1 MYYCTFKTKNLF
13 KIILMKI
20 FKFLLFCFSLFFAGD
35 MFAQVAKKPVPK
47 KVISKKVVKKK
58 SVVSKTKKPV
68 VSPAIDKSVK
78 VKITTDSGT
87 MIVKLYDSTPLHRDN
102 FVKLVKEG
110 FYDSLLFHRII
121 QGFMIQGGDPNS
133 KNATAGVM
141 LGNGGDNMARIPAEF
156 RKSLYHKKGVLAAA
170 RDGNPEKA
178 SSACQ
183 FYIVQGKPLSDAEL
197 DMMEQRIGSKYT
209 LLQRNIYKKI
219 GGTAMLDQNYTVFGE
234 VISGLNV
241 VDKIAS
247 APKAPGD
254 RPIGDIRMKMEVIK

>member
-1 MYYCTFKTKNLF
+1 
-13 KIILMKI
+13 MKI

-35 MFAQVAKKPVPK
+35 ISAQIIKKPV
-47 KVISKKVVKKK
+47 SKKVVITK
-58 SVVSKTKKPV
+58 VTTKKPIKK
-68 VSPAIDKSVK
+68 P
-78 VKITTDSGT
+78 VKISVIKALPDNSIKIKIVTDSGT

-133 KNATAGVM
+133 KNAAAAVI
-141 LGNGGDNMARIPAEF
+141 LGNGGDNMARIPPEF

-183 FYIVQGKPLSDAEL
+183 FYIVQGKLLSDAEL

-234 VISGLNV
+234 VISGLDV

-254 RPIGDIRMKMEVIK
+254 RPIGDIRMKMEVVK

>member
-1 MYYCTFKTKNLF
+1 
-13 KIILMKI
+13 MKK
-20 FKFLLFCFSLFFAGD
+20 FQFLLFYFSLFFAGNIS
-35 MFAQVAKKPVPK
+35 AQIIKKPVPK
-47 KVISKKVVKKK
+47 KVVTGKVTTRK
-58 SVVSKTKKPV
+58 SIVKKPV
-68 VSPAIDKSVK
+68 KSSVIK
-78 VKITTDSGT
+78 ALPDNSIKIKIVTDSGT

-110 FYDSLLFHRII
+110 FYDSLMFHRII

-133 KNATAGVM
+133 KNAASGVM
-141 LGNGGDNMARIPAEF
+141 LGNGGDNLTRIPAEF
-156 RKSLYHKKGVLAAA
+156 RKSLFHKKGVLAAA

-197 DMMEQRIGSKYT
+197 DMFEGRLGIKYS
-209 LLQRNIYKKI
+209 LEQRNIYKKI
-219 GGTAMLDQNYTVFGE
+219 GGTPSLDQNYTVFGE

-247 APKAPGD
+247 APKAPSD
-254 RPIGDIRMKMEVIK
+254 RPIGDIRMKMEVVK